1 VRRLSFP
8 AGRKLLDKNVILEH
22 NKIMPAQDHQDHHAH
37 PHHHGHGHAWHGHA
51 GHVHG
56 EHGHGEH
63 RHDEHRHRAEAQE
76 PTLSLLRAS
85 AVQRLA
91 GVAVLLAALWV
102 IVMAVIR

>member
-1 VRRLSFP
+1 
-8 AGRKLLDKNVILEH
+8 
-22 NKIMPAQDHQDHHAH
+22 MPAQDDRADHDHHH
-37 PHHHGHGHAWHGHA
+37 DHGNADHGR
-51 GHVHG
+51 G
-56 EHGHGEH
+56 EP
-63 RHDEHRHRAEAQE
+63 RHRAEAQE

>member
-1 VRRLSFP
+1 
-8 AGRKLLDKNVILEH
+8 
-22 NKIMPAQDHQDHHAH
+22 MPAHDDHDHHH
-37 PHHHGHGHAWHGHA
+37 DQGHDHGHG
-51 GHVHG
+51 
-56 EHGHGEH
+56 
-63 RHDEHRHRAEAQE
+63 EHRHRAEAQE

>member
-1 VRRLSFP
+1 
-8 AGRKLLDKNVILEH
+8 
-22 NKIMPAQDHQDHHAH
+22 MPAQDDRADHDHHAH
-37 PHHHGHGHAWHGHA
+37 HHDHGHGH
-51 GHVHG
+51 
-56 EHGHGEH
+56 
-63 RHDEHRHRAEAQE
+63 DEPRHRAEAQE